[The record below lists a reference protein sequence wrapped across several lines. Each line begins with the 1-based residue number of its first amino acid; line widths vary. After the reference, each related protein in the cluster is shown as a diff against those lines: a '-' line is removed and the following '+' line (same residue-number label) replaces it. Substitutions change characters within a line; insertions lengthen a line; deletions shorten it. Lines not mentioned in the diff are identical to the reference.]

1 MEGKISSCFSY
12 FCHSIPNARSVRTC
26 FPISH
31 RSVWRFFCS
40 FSNAHHTV
48 FPRVYTLHLSFSL
61 CRVCDVLNMFEN
73 KMFVSGQVNSAQFDI
88 PKAIDISVPIVNFSH
103 MSLLTPTTP
112 GTLKDPVYFGEMCPE
127 AKMYCGEKP
136 KCSFSPASSSH
147 SSYDYNNAEFSNEFP
162 EIVCG
167 SENVRYSTGYEQQ
180 VTGMQQKNDGL
191 YFKFDPEYIEKLQSS
206 VCLSPA
212 TTIATPLTSNNVT
225 SSEYFNFNDINCQSK
240 NQSPCSSPSLD
251 PWITSSLSM
260 TFTNPQTQQDPSGS
274 PKHNNIDS
282 QSTLQQLPSIKSA
295 FGNSIQFDDSS
306 KNFELHNSQASY
318 MIDYFDTSFLD
329 QFSQNVDI
337 SNNSNKSANSDDAYQ
352 HPEENYNNS
361 ELAVKPNREFKD
373 IWKQQ
378 HQQSQPEPERQPDVK
393 QEVLE
398 EDDEEEESAESD
410 QPLECLWMDCNLKF
424 PDQANL
430 VGHIEKKHVEVKK
443 GEEFACYWL
452 DCPRRYRP
460 FNARYKLLIHMR
472 VHSGEKPNKCP
483 FSGCEKAFS
492 RLENLKIHQRSHT
505 GERPYNCQYFG
516 CTKAF
521 SNSSDRAKHQRTHYD
536 TKPYA
541 CQLPGCTKR
550 YTDPSSLR
558 KHVKNH
564 ACRSEGQI
572 RRKSHKEHT
581 VNSSVSSST
590 INSLRR
596 HSESSVSAHYDP
608 PQTPSTD
615 TADNVFEFDDVFED
629 TSGLMQSGNE
639 MCTSGNKMNTTEI
652 SSCYVQMLPPDGVP
666 SQNGQ
671 LSIVACQ
678 DEYIS
683 YECVKNF
690 LADGEYLEA
699 YPMEEEGLVS
709 SGMENSTKMIP
720 SFQYDFFQ

>member
-1 MEGKISSCFSY
+1 
-12 FCHSIPNARSVRTC
+12 
-26 FPISH
+26 
-31 RSVWRFFCS
+31 
-40 FSNAHHTV
+40 
-48 FPRVYTLHLSFSL
+48 
-61 CRVCDVLNMFEN
+61 MFEN
-73 KMFVSGQVNSAQFDI
+73 KMFVSSQVNSAQFDI
-88 PKAIDISVPIVNFSH
+88 PKVIDISVPIANFSN

-112 GTLKDPVYFGEMCPE
+112 GNLKDPVYFGEMCPD
-127 AKMYCGEKP
+127 AKMYYGDKP

-147 SSYDYNNAEFSNEFP
+147 SSYEDNNGELSNEFP
-162 EIVCG
+162 ALLGG
-167 SENVRYSTGYEQQ
+167 SGSACYTSYVQHST
-180 VTGMQQKNDGL
+180 TMQQKNDDL

-212 TTIATPLTSNNVT
+212 TTIATPLTSNSVVN
-225 SSEYFNFNDINCQSK
+225 SEYYNFNDVNCQSK

-260 TFTNPQTQQDPSGS
+260 NFTNPSSLHPSVS
-274 PKHNNIDS
+274 PKHSNVDA
-282 QSTLQQLPSIKSA
+282 QSAFQQLPSIKSA
-295 FGNSIQFDDSS
+295 FGSSIQFDDSS
-306 KNFELHNSQASY
+306 KNIGLHNPQACY

-329 QFSQNVDI
+329 QFNQNVEI
-337 SNNSNKSANSDDAYQ
+337 SNNSNTSSNSNDAYQ
-352 HPEENYNNS
+352 HPEENYNHS
-361 ELAVKPNREFKD
+361 ELAEKPNREFKD
-373 IWKQQ
+373 IWQQ
-378 HQQSQPEPERQPDVK
+378 KQPEPERQPMVK
-393 QEVLE
+393 REIPD
-398 EDDEEEESAESD
+398 EDDEEDDSD

-424 PDQANL
+424 PDQGTL
-430 VGHIEKKHVEVKK
+430 VTHIEKKHVEVKK

-505 GERPYNCQYFG
+505 GERPYNCQYIG

-541 CQLPGCTKR
+541 CQLPGCSKR

-564 ACRSEGQI
+564 ACRAEGQI

-581 VNSSVSSST
+581 VGSSVSSST

-596 HSESSVSAHYDP
+596 HSESSISSQYEP
-608 PQTPSTD
+608 PQTPSAEA
-615 TADNVFEFDDVFED
+615 ADNGFEFDEVFED
-629 TSGLMQSGNE
+629 TPNTVPSDIGACPTGNNVNFNDISNCFAHMLPRNGE
-639 MCTSGNKMNTTEI
+639 P
-652 SSCYVQMLPPDGVP
+652 SSCGGT
-666 SQNGQ
+666 S
-671 LSIVACQ
+671 VACQ

-690 LADGEYLEA
+690 LADGEYLEG
-699 YPMEEEGLVS
+699 YPMEVGLME
-709 SGMENSTKMIP
+709 SGTESATKIIP
-720 SFQYDFFQ
+720 SFEYDFFDSVV